1 MLPFIPLM
9 LLLSAVLPPLAER
22 HGGRNACAW
31 ATALVTAL
39 ALAALLSLAPAVF
52 SGVVQQADW
61 EWLPELGLNLSF
73 RLDGLGLLFGL
84 LITGIGL
91 LVILYACYY
100 LSERDDPGRFYSFLL
115 LFMGAML
122 GIVLADNL
130 LLLLMFW
137 ELTSLGS
144 FLLIGY
150 WHPRTDARRG
160 ARLALTVT
168 AGGGLALLGGFLLL
182 GHIVGSFELSA
193 VLAAGDTVKQHP
205 DYLAILLLIVLG
217 VFTKSAQ
224 FPLHFW
230 LPQAMAAPTPVS
242 AYLHSA
248 TMVKAGVFLLARLF
262 PVLADTDPWFFLV
275 GGVGLLTLLFAAY
288 AALFQHDIK
297 GLLAYS
303 TVSHLGLITL
313 LFGLGTPL
321 TAVAGVFHIINHAV
335 FKASLFMAAG
345 IIEHETGCRDMRQLN
360 GLFKY
365 MPQTAML
372 AIIAAAAMAG
382 VPLLNGFLSKEM
394 FFAQTI
400 HLAALG
406 EANILLPVLATVAG
420 VFSVAY
426 SARFIH
432 DVFFNGDPINLP
444 RMPHEP
450 PRYLRVPV
458 EILVAVCLLVGIAPA
473 YTVGPILAV
482 AAASV
487 VGGPL
492 PPYSL
497 ALWHGF
503 NLPLLMSALAL
514 AGGACMYWQRH
525 WLFRLR
531 DRYPLPV
538 GKILF
543 GRSLRALIATTRQMT
558 GGLENG
564 ALQRYLTWLLG
575 TAILA
580 GALGLASGGKLTG
593 DAPLQP
599 LDLMSLLLALLLA
612 AAALLTVFWQRQ
624 RLTALIMLGV
634 AGLVVV
640 LAFVRFSA
648 PDLALTQLT
657 VEVVTTV
664 LLLLALRFLPPE
676 AMPESSMSRHFRDAV
691 LAISAGLGVAAL
703 AWGVLTRAPHT
714 VLADYFL
721 ATSLPG
727 GGGANVVNV
736 ILVDFRGFD
745 TLGETTVLAIAALG
759 IVALLAGGLPPP
771 VTSAV
776 AAGDA
781 DRYPLLLRIGARP
794 MLAATLLL
802 AAYVFLRGHNLPG
815 GGFIAGLVTALGLA
829 TQYLAGDFRW
839 TTGRLGFN
847 YQRLIAAGLL
857 LIALTGAVSVAL
869 GWPFLTSAFAHLHFP
884 LIGEFEIA
892 SVMAFDLG
900 VYLIVVG
907 VVLLILLELGRPE
920 AGEDAWNS

>member
-31 ATALVTAL
+31 ATAAVTAL

-52 SGVVQQADW
+52 SGAVQQAGW
-61 EWLPELGLNLSF
+61 EWLPELGLNLNF

-182 GHIVGSFELSA
+182 GHIVGSFELSV

-599 LDLMSLLLALLLA
+599 LDLMNLLPALLLA

-714 VLADYFL
+714 ALADYFL

-745 TLGETTVLAIAALG
+745 TLGEATVLAIAALG

-802 AAYVFLRGHNLPG
+802 AAYIFLRGHNLPG
-815 GGFIAGLVTALGLA
+815 GGFIAGLVTALGLV

-839 TTGRLGFN
+839 TTGRLGFS

-857 LIALTGAVSVAL
+857 LIALTGMVSVVF

-892 SVMAFDLG
+892 SAMAFDLG

-920 AGEDAWNS
+920 AGEGEWNS

>member
-1 MLPFIPLM
+1 MLPFIPLIV
-9 LLLSAVLPPLAER
+9 LLAAMLPPLAER
-22 HGGRNACAW
+22 YDGRNAGAW
-31 ATALVTAL
+31 TTALVTAL
-39 ALAALLSLAPAVF
+39 ALAALLFLSPAVF
-52 SGVVQQADW
+52 SGGVQRAGW

-73 RLDGLGLLFGL
+73 RLDGLALLFGL

-91 LVILYACYY
+91 LVILYARYY
-100 LSERDDPGRFYSFLL
+100 LSEHDNLGRFYSLLL

-150 WHPRTDARRG
+150 WHPRADARRG

-193 VLAAGDTVKQHP
+193 VLAAGETVKQHP
-205 DYLAILLLIVLG
+205 GYLATLLLILLG

-303 TVSHLGLITL
+303 TISHLGLITL

-321 TAVAGVFHIINHAV
+321 TAVAGVFHIINHAI

-345 IIEHETGCRDMRQLN
+345 IIDHETGCRDMRQLN
-360 GLFKY
+360 GLFKF
-365 MPQTAML
+365 MPQTAVL
-372 AIIAAAAMAG
+372 AILAAAAMAG

-400 HLAALG
+400 HSAALG
-406 EANILLPVLATVAG
+406 EASVLLPVLATVAG

-432 DVFFNGDPINLP
+432 DVFFNGEPINLP
-444 RMPHEP
+444 RIPHEP

-458 EILVAVCLLVGIAPA
+458 EILVVVCLLVGIVPA
-473 YTVGPILAV
+473 YTVGPMLAV
-482 AAASV
+482 AAVSV

-497 ALWHGF
+497 AIWHGF

-514 AGGACMYWQRH
+514 AGGACMYGQRQ

-543 GRSLRALIATTRQMT
+543 GRSQRAVISATRQIT
-558 GGLENG
+558 GWLENG
-564 ALQRYLTWLLG
+564 SLQCYLAWLLG
-575 TAILA
+575 TAVLA
-580 GALGLASGGKLTG
+580 GGWGLASGGKLTG
-593 DAPLQP
+593 EVPLQP
-599 LDLMSLLLALLLA
+599 LDGLSLLLALLLA
-612 AAALLTVFWQRQ
+612 VAALLTVFWQRQ
-624 RLTALIMLGV
+624 RLTALIVLGV
-634 AGLVVV
+634 VGLVVV

-657 VEVVTTV
+657 VEVVTTI
-664 LLLLALRFLPPE
+664 LLLLALRFLPAE
-676 AMPESSMSRHFRDAV
+676 AMVESALSRRLRDAG
-691 LAISAGLGVAAL
+691 LAIMVGLGVAIL

-714 VLADYFL
+714 ALVDYLL

-759 IVALLAGGLPPP
+759 IVALLAGGLPTPTAPP
-771 VTSAV
+771 V
-776 AAGDA
+776 AARDA
-781 DRYPLLLRIGARP
+781 DRHPLLLRMGVRP
-794 MLAATLLL
+794 ILAVTLLL

-815 GGFIAGLVTALGLA
+815 GGFVAGLVTALGLV

-839 TTGRLGFN
+839 TAEKLGFDH
-847 YQRLIAAGLL
+847 QRLIAVGLL
-857 LIALTGAVSVAL
+857 LIALTGLMSTAFDH
-869 GWPFLTSAFAHLHFP
+869 PFLTSTFAHLHFP
-884 LIGEFEIA
+884 LTGEFEIA
-892 SVMAFDLG
+892 SAMIFDLG

-907 VVLLILLELGRPE
+907 VVMLILLELGQSE
-920 AGEDAWNS
+920 TAEGAWNC

>member
-31 ATALVTAL
+31 ATAAVTAL

-52 SGVVQQADW
+52 SGAVQQAGW
-61 EWLPELGLNLSF
+61 EWLPELGLNLNF

-182 GHIVGSFELSA
+182 GHIVGSFELSV

-599 LDLMSLLLALLLA
+599 LDLMNLLPALLLA

-714 VLADYFL
+714 ALADYFL

-745 TLGETTVLAIAALG
+745 TLGEATVLAEKPPSSPSPLWALWRCWRADCRRRSRRQWQREMRIVIHCCCASALARCWPRPCFWPPTFSCVGIICPAAAL
-759 IVALLAGGLPPP
+759 LPAW
-771 VTSAV
+771 S
-776 AAGDA
+776 
-781 DRYPLLLRIGARP
+781 R
-794 MLAATLLL
+794 
-802 AAYVFLRGHNLPG
+802 
-815 GGFIAGLVTALGLA
+815 
-829 TQYLAGDFRW
+829 RW
-839 TTGRLGFN
+839 
-847 YQRLIAAGLL
+847 
-857 LIALTGAVSVAL
+857 
-869 GWPFLTSAFAHLHFP
+869 GW
-884 LIGEFEIA
+884 
-892 SVMAFDLG
+892 
-900 VYLIVVG
+900 
-907 VVLLILLELGRPE
+907 
-920 AGEDAWNS
+920 

>member
-31 ATALVTAL
+31 ATAVVTAL
-39 ALAALLSLAPAVF
+39 ALAALLSLASAVF
-52 SGVVQQADW
+52 SGAVQQAGW
-61 EWLPELGLNLSF
+61 EWLPELGLNLNF

-205 DYLAILLLIVLG
+205 DYLAILLLILLG

-599 LDLMSLLLALLLA
+599 LDLMSLLPALLLA

-727 GGGANVVNV
+727 GGGTNVVNV

-745 TLGETTVLAIAALG
+745 TLGEATVLAIAALG

-802 AAYVFLRGHNLPG
+802 AAYIFLRGHNLPG
-815 GGFIAGLVTALGLA
+815 GGFIAGLVTALGLV

-839 TTGRLGFN
+839 TTGRLGFS

-857 LIALTGAVSVAL
+857 LIALTGMVSVVF

-892 SVMAFDLG
+892 SAMAFDLG

-920 AGEDAWNS
+920 AGEGEWNS